1 METSAKSS
9 TNVEQVSLY
18 IYIFLIIN
26 LNFKAFITMA
36 TEIKNRMG
44 PLQQA
49 SATSAVRIGPSQP
62 VNDKKSGGCC

>member
-1 METSAKSS
+1 
-9 TNVEQVSLY
+9 
-18 IYIFLIIN
+18 
-26 LNFKAFITMA
+26 MA

-62 VNDKKSGGCC
+62 VQDKKSGGCC